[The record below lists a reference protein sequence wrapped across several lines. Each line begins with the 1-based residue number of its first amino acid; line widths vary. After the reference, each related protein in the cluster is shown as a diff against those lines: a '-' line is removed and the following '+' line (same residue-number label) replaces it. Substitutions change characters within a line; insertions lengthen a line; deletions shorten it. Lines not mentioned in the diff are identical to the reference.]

1 MIWKD
6 AFIRETIF
14 HSRTLLVSNNERIWK
29 AGLSSAC
36 LPQLEGIEI
45 TIAIPWAL
53 LYFLLLVDH
62 KYLSLFDYVSAR
74 SGWALKRLRF
84 FDKDENINM

>member
-14 HSRTLLVSNNERIWK
+14 LSRTLLVSNNERIWK

-53 LYFLLLVDH
+53 RYFLLLVD
-62 KYLSLFDYVSAR
+62 KPSWLCKCKVRMNFKTTEIF
-74 SGWALKRLRF
+74 W
-84 FDKDENINM
+84 